1 MIESDYL
8 LKLLNKALDDSEKVS
23 VLVQRAARIARLR
36 HDYVNL
42 WWLEWEL
49 VNVTRE
55 EERKFVVGEIISH
68 LTKAQLTHFWKKYY
82 ELWADERRVVHLDSK
97 LNVSSKEMILAKSIS
112 EIENEVGYYSKMGAE
127 AISPQGLH
135 SLDLYYQEQ
144 SNIKLKAF
152 ARVGENN
159 CKNIMSRVTYR
170 VNSYLSN
177 VETQIAFGQIYSDIF
192 EENQLYVN
200 EKLAEICPD
209 ALAKFVSAYKRGREN
224 ETESWAQALTSCRRL
239 LKSLADVLYPSTGEH
254 IEDSK
259 GKRRKMTEEQYISR
273 LWQYVYEHTSS
284 SSGKLLQVQIQ
295 DYGNRIDS
303 LYSLTNKGVHA
314 EVSKF
319 EVNQCLI
326 QTYLIVGDLLRLKE
340 NVSAIDGMLEIDETA
355 M

>member
-1 MIESDYL
+1 MIEGDYV
-8 LKLLNKALDDSEKVS
+8 LKLLDKALDDSEKGS

-49 VNVTRE
+49 VNATRE
-55 EERKFVVGEIISH
+55 EERKFVVKEIIAH
-68 LTKAQLTHFWKKYY
+68 FTREQLKHFWGKYY
-82 ELWADERRVVHLDSK
+82 ELWVDERRIVHLDSK
-97 LNVSSKEMILAKSIS
+97 LNASSEEMILAKSIS

-152 ARVGENN
+152 ARVGERN
-159 CKNIMSRVTYR
+159 CKDIISRVTYR
-170 VNSYLSN
+170 VNNYLSS
-177 VETQIAFGQIYSDIF
+177 VETQVAFGQIYSDIF

-200 EKLAEICPD
+200 EKLAELCPD
-209 ALAKFVSAYKRGREN
+209 ALAKFVSAYRRAREN

-239 LKSLADVLYPSTGEH
+239 LKSLADVLYPPTDNYV
-254 IEDSK
+254 EDSQ

-273 LWQYVYEHTSS
+273 LWQYVYEYTSS
-284 SSGKLLQVQIQ
+284 SSGKLLQVQLQ
-295 DYGNRIDS
+295 DYGNRIDG

-326 QTYLIVGDLLRLKE
+326 QTYLVTGDLLRLKE
-340 NVSAIDGMLEIDETA
+340 NISAINGMSEIDEVTI
-355 M
+355 